1 MDGNSSDFLGDFM
14 FHGVINI
21 YKEPGFTSHDV
32 VAKLRG
38 ILRQKKI
45 GHTGTLDPAAEGVLP
60 VCLGKGTKLCDLL
73 TDKRKTYQA
82 VLLLGTETD
91 TQDTTGTILSEK
103 PTEQLTEPAVR
114 GAAESFVGPYM
125 QVPPMYSALKVNGK
139 KLYELARAGKEVE
152 RAARPVE
159 IYDLQIDAMELPR
172 VTMTVTC
179 SKGTYIR
186 TLCHDIGEKLGCGGC
201 MEKLIR
207 TRVDRFVIGDSLRL
221 SEVEALAKAGQIED
235 RIVPVDGMFEDCPAY
250 VSESEVLDKLL
261 QNGNPFPKGLGPRDG
276 CLVQIGSSL
285 AEHQVSADGNSEM
298 VLPDSGIIRVYD
310 SANQFIG
317 LYAYQPEKK
326 QWKEERTDKFL
337 PDPDVRGAKAY
348 SNDYT
353 KSGYDRGHMA
363 PAADM
368 KWSKQAMAESF
379 YMSNICPQNPNLN
392 RGDWN
397 DLEEKSR
404 QWAKKYGAV
413 YIACGPV
420 YDHGKPKRIGNNK
433 VAVPDAFYKVI
444 LINDSKTPQAI
455 GFLFPNKAGH
465 KPLKKYIVTVD
476 SVEKRTG
483 IDFFPA
489 LPDEVENR
497 IEAEPAK
504 ALP

>member
-1 MDGNSSDFLGDFM
+1 M

-103 PTEQLTEPAVR
+103 PTGNLTETAVCE
-114 GAAESFVGPYM
+114 AAESFVGPYM

-159 IYDLQIDAMELPR
+159 IYDLHIDAVDLPR

-207 TRVDRFVIGDSLRL
+207 TRVDRFAIGDSLRL
-221 SEVEALAKAGQIED
+221 GEVEELAKIGQIEEK
-235 RIVPVDGMFEDCPAY
+235 IVPVDGMFEDCPAY
-250 VSESEVLDKLL
+250 VSGGEVLDKLL
-261 QNGNPFPKGLGPRDG
+261 QNGNPFPKGLGPRESSP
-276 CLVQIGSSL
+276 VQNESGL
-285 AEHQVSADGNSEM
+285 DEM
-298 VLPDSGIIRVYD
+298 VSVGGKAETLRSDSGLVESVGNVGKSTGAEAENERAGWIRVYD
-310 SANQFIG
+310 SANHFIG

-326 QWKEERTDKFL
+326 QWKPRKIFL
-337 PDPDVRGAKAY
+337 G
-348 SNDYT
+348 
-353 KSGYDRGHMA
+353 G
-363 PAADM
+363 
-368 KWSKQAMAESF
+368 E
-379 YMSNICPQNPNLN
+379 
-392 RGDWN
+392 
-397 DLEEKSR
+397 
-404 QWAKKYGAV
+404 
-413 YIACGPV
+413 
-420 YDHGKPKRIGNNK
+420 
-433 VAVPDAFYKVI
+433 
-444 LINDSKTPQAI
+444 
-455 GFLFPNKAGH
+455 
-465 KPLKKYIVTVD
+465 
-476 SVEKRTG
+476 
-483 IDFFPA
+483 
-489 LPDEVENR
+489 
-497 IEAEPAK
+497 
-504 ALP
+504 

>member
-1 MDGNSSDFLGDFM
+1 MKRGKSRRLFKKKKSHSNQRLGCIIAIIVLIPICYGLYLYYQQYSVQHSSKPQ
-14 FHGVINI
+14 I
-21 YKEPGFTSHDV
+21 ETSVSLPTPSGKDLEIPV
-32 VAKLRG
+32 SL
-38 ILRQKKI
+38 IPRQEQIIRHKGYTVSYNKDLKI
-45 GHTGTLDPAAEGVLP
+45 PNWV
-60 VCLGKGTKLCDLL
+60 
-73 TDKRKTYQA
+73 
-82 VLLLGTETD
+82 
-91 TQDTTGTILSEK
+91 S
-103 PTEQLTEPAVR
+103 
-114 GAAESFVGPYM
+114 
-125 QVPPMYSALKVNGK
+125 
-139 KLYELARAGKEVE
+139 YELTRQETKGKEKRGDNFIADPLVKG
-152 RAARPVE
+152 AIATNADYAR
-159 IYDLQIDAMELPR
+159 
-172 VTMTVTC
+172 
-179 SKGTYIR
+179 
-186 TLCHDIGEKLGCGGC
+186 
-201 MEKLIR
+201 
-207 TRVDRFVIGDSLRL
+207 
-221 SEVEALAKAGQIED
+221 
-235 RIVPVDGMFEDCPAY
+235 
-250 VSESEVLDKLL
+250 
-261 QNGNPFPKGLGPRDG
+261 
-276 CLVQIGSSL
+276 
-285 AEHQVSADGNSEM
+285 
-298 VLPDSGIIRVYD
+298 
-310 SANQFIG
+310 
-317 LYAYQPEKK
+317 
-326 QWKEERTDKFL
+326 
-337 PDPDVRGAKAY
+337 
-348 SNDYT
+348 
-353 KSGYDRGHMA
+353 SGYDKGHMA